1 MAQTASRL
9 DVRLKRVYL
18 PPSPEDRRSRPGG
31 PPLAA
36 QRTPIRRRRRPMAK
50 GGGANHGAP
59 PLVRSCCRR
68 RARVRRS
75 VRPSDRRAACAGHEA
90 RVDASSWTFPSPRF
104 RPSSLPQP
112 VFPRGPQSPVRATR
126 QGACR
131 ALANSSFRRSIS
143 RARSLASPCASA
155 NISCTG
161 RQAENQ
167 REIGGL
173 LSRARTGSN
182 SEQPRS

>member
-1 MAQTASRL
+1 MAQAASRL

-50 GGGANHGAP
+50 GGGAEPRSSAAGSVMLQAHGAG
-59 PLVRSCCRR
+59 ST
-68 RARVRRS
+68 A

-104 RPSSLPQP
+104 RPSSLPQL

-155 NISCTG
+155 DISCTG

-173 LSRARTGSN
+173 ISHARTGSN